1 MQKSTRRWRK
11 SVRIEVRL
19 LERKEL
25 RYLVIQPWYEYDHG
39 PGGWGSLSRLALVD
53 GDLVAMTPELW
64 EFVFGK
70 FVELQ
75 ETAPAASVAVSV
87 DGLDVVRALAT
98 VAALELGMM
107 CA

>member
-19 LERKEL
+19 QERKEQ

-53 GDLVAMTPELW
+53 DVVTMTPELW
-64 EFVFGK
+64 NFVFGR
-70 FVELQ
+70 FMELQ

-87 DGLDVVRALAT
+87 DVDVVRALTT

-107 CA
+107 RA

>member
-19 LERKEL
+19 QERKEQ

-53 GDLVAMTPELW
+53 DVVTMTPELW
-64 EFVFGK
+64 NFVFGR
-70 FVELQ
+70 FMELQ

>member
-19 LERKEL
+19 LERKAQ

-53 GDLVAMTPELW
+53 DVVTMTPALW
-64 EFVFGK
+64 EFMFGQ

-107 CA
+107 TR